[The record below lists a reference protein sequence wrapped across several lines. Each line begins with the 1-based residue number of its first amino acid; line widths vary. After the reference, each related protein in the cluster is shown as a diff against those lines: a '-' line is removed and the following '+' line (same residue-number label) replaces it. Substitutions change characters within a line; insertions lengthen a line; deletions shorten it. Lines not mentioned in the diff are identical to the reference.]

1 MTGET
6 KMVDIRL
13 YIGTLVAVLV
23 FFGLGV
29 LVGIGITREPRAEQL
44 YQRIERQLQR
54 YREETAR
61 ELQKRDKQIEQLEG
75 EIASL
80 RSRSKANEQFI
91 EKVAPMLVRNLLLF
105 RNIGFVF
112 TTPDA
117 NGELSA
123 KAQAFLEKAG
133 AKVPLKIT
141 LHPEEIQTA
150 DTVTWRKVAGGLGL
164 ILDNADDE
172 AIKSGVWKR
181 IALIIRYGD
190 PQNVW
195 QVLNKFGWVKVSG
208 NTQIPVGSVVLIC
221 SGQSQRDLEQ
231 VKSVDLALV
240 QALRSVGVR
249 TIVSAPSPAD
259 DKLLSLYQMG
269 EAPIVDHID
278 TPLGLLSLVA
288 ALIGRQDNYGFSE
301 TANRPFPEPEWFV
314 QQGQ

>member
-1 MTGET
+1 
-6 KMVDIRL
+6 MVDIRL
-13 YIGTLVAVLV
+13 YIGTLVAVLI

-29 LVGIGITREPRAEQL
+29 LVGIGITREPRVEQL

-54 YREETAR
+54 FREETAR

-75 EIASL
+75 EIAYLRL
-80 RSRSKANEQFI
+80 RSKVNEQFI
-91 EKVAPMLVRNLLLF
+91 EKVAPMLVRNSLLF
-105 RNIGFVF
+105 RNIGFIF

-117 NGELSA
+117 NGELSS

-133 AKVPLKIT
+133 AKIPVKIT
-141 LHPEEIQTA
+141 LHPEEIHTA
-150 DTVTWRKVAGGLGL
+150 DIATWRKVAEGLGL

-190 PQNVW
+190 SQNGW
-195 QVLNKFGWVKVSG
+195 QVLSKFGWVKVSG
-208 NTQIPVGSVVLIC
+208 NTQTPVGSVVLVC

-231 VKSVDLALV
+231 VKLVDLAFV
-240 QALRSVGVR
+240 QALKSVGVR
-249 TIVSAPSPAD
+249 TIISVSNPTN
-259 DKLLSLYQMG
+259 DKLLSLYQTS
-269 EAPIVDHID
+269 EASVVDHID

-288 ALIGRQDNYGFSE
+288 ALIGRQDNYGFTE